1 MYVKDIAELIEDFA
15 PTDYYE
21 GEDNSGIQID
31 TGEDVSRILVCLE
44 LNDDVLAEA
53 INKDAD
59 MIITHH
65 PLLFY
70 PVSRI
75 DVADPVGRYISTAI
89 ANGVSIY
96 SSHLAFDNARRGNNM
111 HLAELLR
118 LEGVVYPEDWNEDDD
133 EEVIGGS
140 DAWMEANGIV
150 LTPNDDEE
158 DEFVYD
164 EDNPGSMGYLPKIM
178 TLDEVCLYVERC
190 LDLPQHYIR
199 VVDGGCD
206 EIEKVAFC
214 TGAGGDFAKTAIA
227 NDCQLL
233 ITGDLKFHEAQYAK
247 AMGLSVIDA
256 GHYGTE
262 KIFTNNF
269 AELLREA
276 LEEAG
281 VYDVEVLE
289 AASNTNPY
297 TL

>member
-118 LEGVVYPEDWNEDDD
+118 LEGVVYPENWEVEDDED
-133 EEVIGGS
+133 EIGGPN
-140 DAWMEANGIV
+140 AWMEANGIV
-150 LTPNDDEE
+150 LEPDNGEE

-190 LDLPQHYIR
+190 LDLPQNYIR

-214 TGAGGDFAKTAIA
+214 TGAGGDFAKTAIE

-262 KIFTNNF
+262 KIFTKNF
-269 AELLREA
+269 AEILREA
-276 LEEAG
+276 LEEA
-281 VYDVEVLE
+281 DEDDIEVLE
-289 AASNTNPY
+289 ATSNTNPY